1 MENNKLCF
9 EQALDRVNEIA
20 ALLSAGQV
28 TLAQSMELY
37 KEASVLVNSC
47 REMLSA
53 AELQLVEITNASQLV
68 FDPDEE

>member
-9 EQALDRVNEIA
+9 EQALDRVNEIS

-37 KEASVLVNSC
+37 KEASALVNS
-47 REMLSA
+47 
-53 AELQLVEITNASQLV
+53 
-68 FDPDEE
+68 

>member
-9 EQALDRVNEIA
+9 EQALDRVNEIS

-28 TLAQSMELY
+28 TLAESMELY
-37 KEASVLVNSC
+37 KEASALVNSC

-53 AELQLVEITNASQLV
+53 AEVQLVEITNASQLV